1 MYPRPQNPNQTHR
14 KHETDKYNQKS
25 EYFEEGMVSLGASK
39 ELKDV
44 EEYHND
50 IHVEEDGSENVVFS
64 AEPVVV

>member
-1 MYPRPQNPNQTHR
+1 MQNWQYLGGGSAQSFNN
-14 KHETDKYNQKS
+14 DKYNQKS

-50 IHVEEDGSENVVFS
+50 IHVEEDGSEDVVFS
-64 AEPVVV
+64 AEAVVV